1 MDESKPELKPYPAK
15 EVQIIGAGTV
25 IWVVVG
31 LIMALSG
38 ATSDRLWTC
47 AVGVLLGL
55 NGVRIGFKRKRRLD
69 ADQLSN

>member
-1 MDESKPELKPYPAK
+1 MTKPDPAPYKAK

-38 ATSDRLWTC
+38 ATSDHLWTC

-55 NGVRIGFKRKRRLD
+55 NGVRIGLKRKRKLENSV
-69 ADQLSN
+69 L